1 MYKNAIIYCL
11 SKRIVSL
18 SLSKAG
24 LYMILSFL
32 KLHRL
37 RQAQADS
44 IIIEALMAHKIKII
58 Y

>member
-37 RQAQADS
+37 RQAQAYS
-44 IIIEALMAHKIKII
+44 IKLLLNKV
-58 Y
+58 